1 MGSSYQGGSLLA
13 VPLLLALQA
22 SCGPAPVPPI
32 ARPGEPRHLLL
43 VTLAGVRADHTSALG
58 YARPTTDWPTDG
70 AQRALGNALAFDDL
84 AAGGLVCAEA
94 WSPAEDQL
102 SALKALLTGRPTPFG
117 EVLTG
122 LDGGEVTLAER
133 LADAGYLT
141 AAFVSGVP
149 LARVGGFEQGFEHF
163 LHRETDADALTW
175 AVRWLFEVD
184 FGAGRPLFLWIHL
197 AGAEPPWEPGRA
209 PPTPGSVA
217 NAVDYVRLFL
227 DEAGAAALPA
237 VDFAELYPLP
247 PGAPGAPVIDRYD
260 GEVAELASRLRS
272 FLLAYRTLGR
282 PSALF
287 EDTALVLAGI
297 TGVELGE
304 HGWSSSL
311 YAPALRVPLVFNHP
325 NTVPGRR
332 ITAAPV
338 GLEDVAPTVL
348 DWLGA
353 AEAPAVRHRRGRS
366 LAPLLAGTGAPEDRP
381 VVSVGRGGEQRASLR
396 GRRYTLV
403 WANVQGSE
411 SWQLF
416 DRGLDPLELH
426 DIAGEHAKLATKLRN
441 QLVWLL
447 NPRRHGFLP
456 RR

>member
-1 MGSSYQGGSLLA
+1 LPWLL
-13 VPLLLALQA
+13 VFQA

-32 ARPGEPRHLLL
+32 PRPGEPRHLLL
-43 VTLAGVRADHTSALG
+43 VTFAGVRADHTSALG

-70 AQRALGNALAFDDL
+70 AQRALGNALAFDEL
-84 AAGGLVCAEA
+84 AAGGLACAEA

-122 LDGGEVTLAER
+122 LDEGESTLAER
-133 LADAGYLT
+133 LGDAGYLT
-141 AAFVSGVP
+141 AAFVSGTP

-163 LHRETDADALTW
+163 VHRETDADALAW
-175 AVRWLFEVD
+175 AVRWLFELD
-184 FGAGRPLFLWIHL
+184 LGAGRPLFLWIHL

-209 PPTPGSVA
+209 PPLPGPVTSA
-217 NAVDYVRLFL
+217 IDYVGLFL

-237 VDFAELYPLP
+237 VDYAELYPRSP
-247 PGAPGAPVIDRYD
+247 GAPAPGAPGAPPPVVDRYD

-311 YAPALRVPLVFNHP
+311 FAPGLRVPLVFNHP
-325 NTVPGRR
+325 HTVPGRR
-332 ITAAPV
+332 ITATPV

-366 LAPLLAGTGAPEDRP
+366 LAPLLAGTGAPEDRL

-396 GRRYTLV
+396 DGRYTLV
-403 WANVQGSE
+403 WANVEGSE

-416 DRGLDPLELH
+416 DRGLDPLELC

-456 RR
+456 WR